1 VGMTGEI
8 TLRGRVL
15 PIGGVRE
22 KVLAAHRAGLKT
34 VILPEKNLKDLIE
47 LPKTAKSELKIIPV
61 KHMDEVLQIALS
73 SKAVIEPPRPRRQP
87 KEDLQDEGE

>member
-1 VGMTGEI
+1 
-8 TLRGRVL
+8 
-15 PIGGVRE
+15 
-22 KVLAAHRAGLKT
+22 
-34 VILPEKNLKDLIE
+34 LIE